1 MSRPESP
8 LTPER
13 PPDQGAPAPGGGV
26 RRGWRRLR
34 LIHLAGLVLLLCLG
48 LLILHPGQVDVQTA
62 SAAPASGLQLRADT
76 SSVTAWPA
84 LRMLED
90 THGTLDAATVH
101 QHLDQFR
108 PPDSRYQNLG
118 QRRSTIWLHTVLE
131 LDDQAPPPWVARI
144 GYPLLNSVDLHLFDA
159 GGRQI
164 HHTHTGSLVPHR
176 ERGLDTRALA
186 MELHLQP
193 GQRYDLLLRV
203 QSASALIVPLELL
216 QWPAASA
223 LESRELAFQGLV
235 CGLTLF
241 MLAYSLSRWVTL
253 RQPMFLAYAA
263 LLLST
268 LLFWLTFFGTGT
280 QYLWPDNAWLA
291 TNLTAAASLPAAA
304 ANIMFSMYA
313 LDVPRSWPRLAR
325 AMYGLVVL
333 VLLCLLLF
341 VAGVIDY
348 RACAAIG
355 SVAATSHFALL
366 IPTALIRWREGDRAA
381 AFLLLG
387 WLLFATGLI
396 QLTTL
401 LRGLWPAN
409 AWTIHGAQ
417 LGAIGEMLCFLMV
430 LGLRVEHLREAAER
444 SRREHD
450 LLHALAHTDALTGLS
465 NRRGLELALAACRS
479 ETLAHDGRPA
489 PYRALFALDLD
500 GFKQIND
507 QLGHEAGDEVLREV
521 ARRLRDV
528 MRQSDVVARPGGD
541 EFVVLAQSLKTP
553 ADAALIGQKLL
564 EQFRA
569 PHRLLG
575 GRHERAVGVTIG
587 YSLVQGAAPDPA
599 EWSRRADAA
608 MYAGKQAGKNCVVD
622 HADILDRSG
631 SPAAAGPIGSPTHSP
646 A

>member
-1 MSRPESP
+1 MSRPEST

-13 PPDQGAPAPGGGV
+13 LPDQGASAPGGGV

-34 LIHLAGLVLLLCLG
+34 LIHLVGLVLLLCLG
-48 LLILHPGQVDVQTA
+48 LLILRPGQVAT
-62 SAAPASGLQLRADT
+62 PATPDLPTSRLLLRADT
-76 SSVTAWPA
+76 PAVAAWPA
-84 LRMLED
+84 LRLLEEHD
-90 THGTLDAATVH
+90 GTLDAATAR
-101 QHLDQFR
+101 QRLDQFR

-118 QRRSTIWLHTVLE
+118 QRRTAVWLHAVLE
-131 LDDQAPPPWVARI
+131 VDARAPATWVARI
-144 GYPLLNSVDLHLFDA
+144 DYPLLNSVDLHVFDA
-159 GGRQI
+159 DGRPI

-193 GQRYDLLLRV
+193 GQRHDLLVRV
-203 QSASALIVPLELL
+203 QSASALIVPMELL

-241 MLAYSLSRWVTL
+241 MLSYSLSRWVTL
-253 RQPMFLAYAA
+253 RQPMFLAYTV

-268 LLFWLTFFGTGT
+268 LLFWLTLFGTGT
-280 QYLWPDNAWLA
+280 QYLWPGNAWLA
-291 TNLTAAASLPAAA
+291 SNLTAAASLSAAA
-304 ANIMFSMYA
+304 ANIVFSLHA

-325 AMYGLVVL
+325 VMYGLVVL
-333 VLLCLLLF
+333 VVLCLLLF
-341 VAGVIDY
+341 AIGVIDY
-348 RACAAIG
+348 RGCAAIG

-366 IPTALIRWREGDRAA
+366 IPTALVRWREGDRAA

-396 QLTTL
+396 LFTTL

-430 LGLRVEHLREAAER
+430 LGLRVEHLRETAER

-465 NRRGLELALAACRS
+465 NRRGLEMALAACHH
-479 ETLAHDGRPA
+479 EIAPHDGRPVR
-489 PYRALFALDLD
+489 YRALFALDLD

-587 YSLVQGAAPDPA
+587 YSLVQGAAPEPA
-599 EWSRRADAA
+599 EWSRRADTA

-631 SPAAAGPIGSPTHSP
+631 SPAAADPIGPPTHSP